1 MARTLSFDRDTV
13 VRAARSLFWQTG
25 YEVASIP
32 DIEAATGLNRSSIY
46 NAFGSKR
53 GLFDAAVQSY
63 LDEVIRPRLRPL
75 QHEQVEE
82 DALLGYLDGLRDAF
96 SRASGLPGCL
106 LVNTASTP
114 LAENSEI
121 SQIITDYRA
130 ELRVAFGRGVS
141 AYLPDA
147 TVAEVERLADTV
159 TDLVIAAFA
168 LVRVAPDVAI
178 HTLATARA
186 TITSEQ

>member
-1 MARTLSFDRDTV
+1 MARTPSFDRDTV
-13 VRAARSLFWQTG
+13 VRAARTLFWQTG
-25 YEVASIP
+25 YEGASVP

-75 QHEQVEE
+75 QQAQVEQ
-82 DALLGYLDGLRDAF
+82 DAVLDYLDGLRDAF
-96 SRASGLPGCL
+96 SRATGLPGCL
-106 LVNTASTP
+106 LVNTAGTT
-114 LAENSEI
+114 LAAD
-121 SQIITDYRA
+121 SQVARIITDYRI
-130 ELRVAFGRGVS
+130 ELRAAFGSGVS

-147 TVAEVERLADTV
+147 TVADVERLADTV

-178 HTLATARA
+178 HTLATARD